1 MSIATYYM
9 HLLFAN
15 ISLLAASDI
24 ILYVIPILV
33 CLILFFSLKIMF
45 IKTPKLRKI
54 IWKEFFNYWII
65 FSISKFVIMD
75 KEISFYFKNLYG
87 SGNVLSSLI
96 KFSISESILE
106 EGVLMVANLLR
117 FCYWMV
123 LRAIS
128 PDKLLKKL

>member
-24 ILYVIPILV
+24 ILYVIPILAF
-33 CLILFFSLKIMF
+33 LILFFSLKIMF

-54 IWKEFFNYWII
+54 RWKEFFNYWII

-87 SGNVLSSLI
+87 IGNVLSSLI
-96 KFSISESILE
+96 NSIFESILE
-106 EGVLMVANLLR
+106 EGVLMVANLIR

-128 PDKLLKKL
+128 PDKLLRKL